1 MSFSNKHP
9 VDTARLRVPNNLGRR
24 GLSATAPQIF
34 LITSI
39 NSLTVIWEANPFKA
53 PLGDHSR
60 GRGAID
66 HPNV

>member
-9 VDTARLRVPNNLGRR
+9 VDTARLPVPNNLGRR
-24 GLSATAPQIF
+24 GLSATARPIF

-39 NSLTVIWEANPFKA
+39 NSLAVIWEANPFKA
-53 PLGDHSR
+53 PLGGHSR

-66 HPNV
+66 RPHV